1 MPTDEGDREPHCIAA
16 RVLVYIRI
24 HVHVY
29 TYTYTHTRIHI
40 HVYTPYTVR
49 TLSDG
54 DGVGSWLA
62 EINGTTG
69 ISGRHQSS

>member
-29 TYTYTHTRIHI
+29 TYTYT
-40 HVYTPYTVR
+40 VR

-54 DGVGSWLA
+54 DGDGSWLA